1 MTLPLSPELPIEGK
15 RNPECLSLLKG
26 KLKNGEYKIGISL
39 YFKNILYACPRSMSL
54 YKMVLLDDMQINLNS
69 HLYY

>member
-26 KLKNGEYKIGISL
+26 KLKNGEYRIGISL
-39 YFKNILYACPRSMSL
+39 YFKNILYNGVNNYFIYFLIIGLQSL
-54 YKMVLLDDMQINLNS
+54 NNK
-69 HLYY
+69 